1 VLPIGK
7 TGDKVVIQNLPAENL
22 KAGEEYL
29 IWVKFSRPQPAPV
42 HISLNIFA
50 GDSPGTKSITEALDK
65 GPVLIKEAAEE

>member
-1 VLPIGK
+1 M
-7 TGDKVVIQNLPAENL
+7 VIQNLPAENL